1 MEQNVHHSWT
11 AAIMKN
17 CRSQWLGTFVF
28 LGLVL
33 NPGMSQANECNGVS
47 LDVQVRDCYCIT
59 FRANH
64 NGHCYCSV
72 YWDFGNGNTP
82 IDNGCDI
89 SKTEC
94 YAGPGTYTVSVYV
107 DCPGGDCSTSLTIV
121 IPPENITSEFT
132 HDSVCAGFCNQFTDQ
147 SSGDYQYWLWDFD
160 DGFTSSQQNPCHT
173 FPTDGV
179 YNVSLQITDSNGCD
193 DIITHAVQVFQNP
206 IADAGGYNKI
216 CGGDL
221 TTIGGNPTVSG
232 GAGPWTYQWSPGT
245 NLNCTNCPNPVA
257 TPLVTTSYSITITD
271 VNGCIDSSSILI
283 QVNPNPTAIF
293 SVDTP
298 CLGFPNNFIDQSLGL
313 NTQWYWSFGDGG
325 IDTAQSPSHLYTAD
339 GSYLASLLV
348 TTDSGCTD
356 TISQVVVVD
365 PNPQVDFNV
374 SNICLYDSAYFLDN
388 TIINSP
394 GVLASWLW
402 DLGDGNGSVQQNP
415 VHLYATEGN
424 YTITLIVTS
433 TDGCIDTASQQ
444 LIIHPIPEANFTKQ
458 NVCEYD
464 TAFFVDAS
472 TLSAGNIVGWDWDL
486 GDGNSTNVQNPNNDY
501 ASHGQYQVQ
510 LIITTDSGCV
520 DSITRQITIH
530 PKPTAAFTVDDIC
543 VYEPAVFSDSSVV
556 PSPGV
561 IVSWNYDFGDNTIPS
576 TLQNP
581 SHDYT
586 TYDTL
591 IITQIVATDSGCLD
605 TAWEELIIHP
615 QPQTWFVTDT
625 TKGCEYLP
633 VQFSDST
640 TIPGGYTITG
650 WSWDL
655 GDNTSS
661 TEQHPDNVY
670 SSIDLWTPGLFTITL
685 VTTSSVGCVDTLVQL
700 NMIEAWPVPIAD
712 FTDDPNPATILFPYI
727 TFDNLSEGGSFYYWD
742 MGDGFTYQ
750 TGSDSNYTHNYSNI
764 DTGIYIVELITEN
777 IYGCLD
783 TAYDSV
789 NVRGDYI
796 LFVPNTFT
804 PNNDGLNDLFFPQG
818 IGFRDLA
825 SLEFLIFDRWGD
837 LIFKSEN
844 INDKWDG
851 RANGGRFKAQQDVYV
866 WLILAA
872 DYKGVKHK
880 YVGHVT
886 LIR

>member
-232 GAGPWTYQWSPGT
+232 GSGPWTYQWSPGT

-271 VNGCIDSSSILI
+271 VNGCIDSNSILI

-298 CLGFPNNFIDQSLGL
+298 CLGFPNNFTDQSLGL

-325 IDTAQSPSHLYTAD
+325 IDTAQSPSHVYTAD

-356 TISQVVVVD
+356 TISKVVVVD

-374 SNICLYDSAYFLDN
+374 SNVCLYDSAYFLDN

-402 DLGDGNGSVQQNP
+402 DLGDGNGSAQQNP

-433 TDGCIDTASQQ
+433 TDGCVDTASQQ

-520 DSITRQITIH
+520 DSITRQIIIH

-615 QPQTWFVTDT
+615 QPQTWFVSDT

-804 PNNDGLNDLFFPQG
+804 PNNDGLNDFFFPQG

-844 INDKWDG
+844 IHDKWDG
-851 RANGGRFKAQQDVYV
+851 RANGGRFEAQQDVYV